1 VPVPR
6 AFPMPEVRVEKDS
19 LGPREVPAGAYYGIQ
34 SLRARENFPVS
45 GLTAPRAL
53 IWAYAELKRACVR
66 ANVELGAVAPEVG
79 VAIAS
84 AAAEVAAGKL
94 DSEFFVDVFQAGA
107 GTSMNMNANEVIANR
122 ALELLGR
129 DRGDYAHV
137 SPNDHVNRG
146 QSTNDTF
153 PSASQVATL
162 RALQEVRAAVE
173 VLAESLERKGNEFA
187 SLPKSGR
194 THLKDAMPVT
204 LGGEFRAYASAL
216 RHHLEELPTVE
227 RALAEIALG
236 GSAVGTGINTR
247 PGFRARAVAL
257 YAEGT
262 GLPLLVARDPLEAMQ
277 SRRPLG
283 RASAWL
289 RGLAEELVRIAN
301 DLRLLS
307 SGPATGFDEIR
318 LPEIQPGSS
327 IMPAKV
333 NPSAAECLD
342 MVAFHVIGADL
353 ACSLAVQGGQ
363 LEINV
368 MMPLSA
374 FEVLFSSRILAN
386 YLPVFARTCVD
397 GITAN
402 PARLERYLQD
412 SQALATILTPKW
424 GYLRVAE
431 LMHEAERR
439 GVAVKELIVE
449 KGLATRE
456 EAEGL
461 LGAPALLKLASVE
474 P

>member
-1 VPVPR
+1 V
-6 AFPMPEVRVEKDS
+6 PEVRVEKDS
-19 LGPREVPAGAYYGIQ
+19 LGPREVPSSAYYGIQ
-34 SLRARENFPVS
+34 SLRAQENFPVS
-45 GLTAPRAL
+45 GLRASRHL
-53 IWAYAELKRACVR
+53 IRAYAELKRACAR
-66 ANVELGAVAPEVG
+66 ANVELGVLEAPIGE
-79 VAIAS
+79 AIAS
-84 AAAEVAAGKL
+84 AAREVADGRL
-94 DSEFFVDVFQAGA
+94 DAEFVVDVFQAGA
-107 GTSMNMNANEVIANR
+107 GTSMNMNTNEVIANR
-122 ALELLGR
+122 ALELLGEP
-129 DRGDYAHV
+129 RGQYARV
-137 SPNDHVNRG
+137 NPNDQVNRG

-153 PSASQVATL
+153 PSAAQVATIL
-162 RALQEVRAAVE
+162 ALLEVRSGVE
-173 VLAESLERKGNEFA
+173 ALASSIERKAKEFDGI
-187 SLPKSGR
+187 PKSGR

-216 RHHLEELPTVE
+216 RHHLEELPAVE
-227 RALAEIALG
+227 RTLGELALG

-247 PGFRARAVAL
+247 AGFRARAL
-257 YAEGT
+257 T
-262 GLPLLVARDPLEAMQ
+262 TARDPLEAMQ

-353 ACSLAVQGGQ
+353 ANSLAVQGGQ

-374 FEVLFSSRILAN
+374 FEILFSAQILSN

-402 PARLERYLQD
+402 PARLAGYLKD
-412 SQALATILTPKW
+412 SHALATILTPKW
-424 GYLRVAE
+424 GYLKVAE
-431 LMHEAERR
+431 LIHEAERR
-439 GVAVKELIVE
+439 GIAVKELLVE
-449 KGLATRE
+449 QHLATPE
-456 EAEGL
+456 EAESL
-461 LGAPALLKLASVE
+461 LGPAALLKLASVQ